1 MNIVSIVFGQ
11 IVMMFCMMAV
21 GAAAYKAGLITER
34 GSTDLSNITPLLSHS
49 ICGAHF
55 FSD

>member
-34 GSTDLSNITPLLSHS
+34 GSTDLMQTYSMEFWLPL
-49 ICGAHF
+49 F
-55 FSD
+55 

>member
-34 GSTDLSNITPLLSHS
+34 GSTDLSNITLYLVIPFVVLTS
-49 ICGAHF
+49 F
-55 FSD
+55 

>member
-21 GAAAYKAGLITER
+21 GAAVRAAAYKRRA
-34 GSTDLSNITPLLSHS
+34 S
-49 ICGAHF
+49 
-55 FSD
+55 